1 MEIMIMRFGRY
12 HHAVS
17 GKLLIDGQQLCG
29 TLENGDTLL
38 PPGRYELRHDGR
50 RSTTPY
56 YIKVKPSCHKASP
69 GMPRPGLRR
78 VLLSPGN
85 GVEGSKMQARI
96 LLGETAYLGFLI
108 HSREA
113 YELVTSRLRMQL
125 QGRHRP
131 VSVLIRQSDD
141 YFEAA

>member
-1 MEIMIMRFGRY
+1 
-12 HHAVS
+12 
-17 GKLLIDGQQLCG
+17 
-29 TLENGDTLL
+29 
-38 PPGRYELRHDGR
+38 
-50 RSTTPY
+50 
-56 YIKVKPSCHKASP
+56 
-69 GMPRPGLRR
+69 MPRPGLRR

-113 YELVTSRLRMQL
+113 YDLVTSRLRMQL